1 MSSPEEQIN
10 AAQAALADAEKASR
24 AKYDA
29 LAKGAATLRD
39 DAYRQADTQYD
50 TLVSVATGQ
59 RDQAKLN
66 AKAIHVAK
74 IEWYWQTHQDEISDA
89 HNAYNAVLA
98 QVRAS
103 ASDEE
108 IGPDVMG

>member
-1 MSSPEEQIN
+1 MSSPEEQITT
-10 AAQAALADAEKASR
+10 AQNALADAEKTSR

-66 AKAIHVAK
+66 AKAIHAAR
-74 IEWYWQTHQDEISDA
+74 IEWYWQTHQDETSAA
-89 HNAYNAVLA
+89 HDAYNAVVA
-98 QVRAS
+98 QIRAS
-103 ASDEE
+103 IPSEE
-108 IGPDVMG
+108 AAPDVMG